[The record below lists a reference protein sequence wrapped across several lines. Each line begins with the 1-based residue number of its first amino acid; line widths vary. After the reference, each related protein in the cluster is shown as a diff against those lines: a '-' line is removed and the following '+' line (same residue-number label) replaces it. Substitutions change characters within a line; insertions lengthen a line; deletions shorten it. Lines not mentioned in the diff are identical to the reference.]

1 MPFRGERIEFE
12 FWIVWFAEPDDD
24 DAVLRRGPSGL
35 KATLTGVR
43 SKNKVLLIIASW
55 ALSEANGDLDRE
67 RLGNC

>member
-12 FWIVWFAEPDDD
+12 FWIVWFEPDDD

-35 KATLTGVR
+35 KATLTGDG
-43 SKNKVLLIIASW
+43 SKNKVLLIIASC

>member
-1 MPFRGERIEFE
+1 MPFRGERIEFA
-12 FWIVWFAEPDDD
+12 FWIE

-35 KATLTGVR
+35 KATLTGVG